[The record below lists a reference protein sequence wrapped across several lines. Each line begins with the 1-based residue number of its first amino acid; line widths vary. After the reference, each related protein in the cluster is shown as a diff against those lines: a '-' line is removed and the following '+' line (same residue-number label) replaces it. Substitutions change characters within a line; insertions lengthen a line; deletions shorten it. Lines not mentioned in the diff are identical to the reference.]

1 MAQPG
6 YNDICSSHNN
16 STETARFHLIL
27 LCMLFPVYRCAS
39 LLIRVASRLSE
50 GEAKE
55 NGVRCWLARVG
66 GREVGRERGRK
77 GGRERRREGGREG
90 RREEEREGET
100 ERGKERGR
108 ERRREGGRE
117 RGREGGREK
126 GRRERERERQMK
138 EKKEIE
144 ERRTRR

>member
-1 MAQPG
+1 M
-6 YNDICSSHNN
+6 
-16 STETARFHLIL
+16 
-27 LCMLFPVYRCAS
+27 
-39 LLIRVASRLSE
+39 LIRVASRLSE

-117 RGREGGREK
+117 RGREGGRER
-126 GRRERERERQMK
+126 GREGEREGGRKEGIKISMK
-138 EKKEIE
+138 NNLEKKLGMLPTLGIKTIP
-144 ERRTRR
+144 RVAAVQRITTVDINAR

>member
-1 MAQPG
+1 M
-6 YNDICSSHNN
+6 
-16 STETARFHLIL
+16 
-27 LCMLFPVYRCAS
+27 
-39 LLIRVASRLSE
+39 LIRVASRLSE

-100 ERGKERGR
+100 ERGKERER
-108 ERRREGGRE
+108 ERQREGGRE
-117 RGREGGREK
+117 RGREGGRE
-126 GRRERERERQMK
+126 REREGGRKEGIKISMK
-138 EKKEIE
+138 NNLEKKLGMLPTLGIKTIP
-144 ERRTRR
+144 RVAAVQRITTVDINAR